1 MKDELSIY
9 LFHQGTNFRTYDFLG
24 AHMQKDGNTV
34 FRVWAPN
41 ARRVGIVGDFN
52 GWDPAGAAAMHRLN
66 EQGIWEGEVPGL
78 KIYDSYKYC
87 VETTDGRILFKGDPY
102 AFHTEDRKEGASKL
116 YPLEEYDW
124 KDAPWQEYCGRTSHY
139 ERPMNIYELHFGS
152 CKRNADGSFYSY
164 RQMADELL
172 PYLFEMGYTH
182 VEIMPIAEYPFEGSW
197 GYQITGYFSV
207 TSRYG
212 VPDDF
217 RYFVNKFH
225 ENGVGVIL
233 DWVPAHFPK
242 DAVGLYEFDGK
253 PLYECQGRDRMEHKV
268 WGTRIFDYG
277 RPEVQSFLIS
287 NACFWLREFH
297 IDGLRV
303 DAVAAMLY
311 LDYDRSP
318 GEWIPNIYGDNKN
331 LEAISFLKKLNTAV
345 RGEFPHAVM
354 IAEESTAYP
363 YITKPAE
370 EGGLGFHYK
379 WNMGWMN
386 DMLSY
391 MQTDPFFRKHVHNK
405 LTFSMMYAFSEHYI
419 LPISHD
425 EVVHGKKSL
434 LDKMP
439 GDYEQKFANLRVFL
453 GFMMTHP
460 GKKLLFMGCEFG
472 QFIEWNY
479 KQGLDFLLLDYE
491 MHRKTRYYVSELN
504 HFYLDHDEL
513 WQSEDSWEGFKWISC
528 DDSEQNVIAFLR
540 RNREG
545 KELAVV
551 LNFAP
556 VLRQKYRI
564 GIPEGTYAEIFN
576 SDAAEFGG
584 SGAGNKPIKSVRK
597 PMHGFESSLRMTI
610 PPLSVVILQRNEELS
625 VAALGKAG
633 ARKRKQISN
642 EG

>member
-1 MKDELSIY
+1 MKDDLSIY
-9 LFHQGTNFRTYDFLG
+9 LFHQGTNFRAYDFLG
-24 AHMQKDGNTV
+24 AHPDGDGKMI
-34 FRVWAPN
+34 FRTWAPN
-41 ARRVGIVGDFN
+41 ARSVGIVGDFN
-52 GWDPAGAAAMHRLN
+52 DWDVSSPAVMRKLN
-66 EQGIWEGEVPGL
+66 EQGLWEGTVKGL
-78 KIYDSYKYC
+78 SLYDSYKFAI
-87 VETTDGRILFKGDPY
+87 ESADGRILLKGDPY
-102 AFHTEDRKEGASKL
+102 AFHSENGGGQASKI
-116 YPLEEYDW
+116 YPIRDYPW
-124 KDAPWQEYCGRTSHY
+124 KDEAWKMYCGRASHY
-139 ERPMNIYELHFGS
+139 ERPLNIYELHFGS
-152 CKRNADGSFYSY
+152 WKRNMDGSCYSY

-172 PYLFEMGYTH
+172 PYLTEMGYTH

-197 GYQITGYFSV
+197 GYQITGYYSV

-225 ENGVGVIL
+225 ENGMGVIL

-242 DAVGLYEFDGK
+242 DAVGLYEFDGQ
-253 PLYECQGRDRMEHKV
+253 PLYECQGLDRMEHKG

-297 IDGLRV
+297 VDGLRV

-311 LDYDRSP
+311 LDYDRRP
-318 GEWIPNIYGDNKN
+318 GEWTPNIYGDNKN
-331 LEAISFLKKLNTAV
+331 LEAIAFLKKLNSAI
-345 RGEFPHAVM
+345 RKEFPHALM

-386 DMLSY
+386 DMLRY
-391 MQTDPFFRKHVHNK
+391 MQTDPFFRKHEHNK

-439 GDYEQKFANLRVFL
+439 GDYEEKFANLRVFL
-453 GFMMTHP
+453 GFMTVHP
-460 GKKLLFMGCEFG
+460 GKKHLFMGCEFG

-491 MHRKTRYYVSELN
+491 MHRKTRHYVSELN
-504 HFYLDHDEL
+504 HFYLEHDEL
-513 WQSEDSWEGFKWISC
+513 WQVESSWEGFKWISC
-528 DDSEQNVIAFLR
+528 DDSEQNIIALIR
-540 RNREG
+540 RNRTG
-545 KELAVV
+545 KELIVV

-564 GIPEGTYAEIFN
+564 GIPEGTYREIFN
-576 SDAAEFGG
+576 SDGADFGG
-584 SGAGNKPIKSVRK
+584 NGISNKEMRSVKK
-597 PMHGFESSLRMTI
+597 PMHGFRHSVRLSL
-610 PPLSVVILQRNEELS
+610 PPLSMIILQKIPELT
-625 VAALGKAG
+625 VKAPNTIGKKPKG
-633 ARKRKQISN
+633 AKK
-642 EG
+642 